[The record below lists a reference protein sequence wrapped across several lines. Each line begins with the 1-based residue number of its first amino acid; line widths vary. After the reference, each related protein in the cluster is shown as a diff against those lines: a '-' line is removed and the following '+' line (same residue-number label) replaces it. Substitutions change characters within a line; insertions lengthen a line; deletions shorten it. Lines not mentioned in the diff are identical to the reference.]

1 MNYYI
6 EIFILSIIL
15 NKYHHVAQIVCNN
28 MKLKKM
34 MDIKLKL
41 KMLSKNHFSDIRFI
55 SQVWRYL

>member
-15 NKYHHVAQIVCNN
+15 NEYHHVAQIVCNN
-28 MKLKKM
+28 MKLIKM

-41 KMLSKNHFSDIRFI
+41 KMLSKNHFSDILFI